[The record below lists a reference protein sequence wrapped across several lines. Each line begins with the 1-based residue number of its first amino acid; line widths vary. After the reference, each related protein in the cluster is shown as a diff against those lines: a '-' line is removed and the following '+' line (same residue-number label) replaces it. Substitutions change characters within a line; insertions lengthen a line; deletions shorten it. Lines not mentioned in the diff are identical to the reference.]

1 MNDNDPLNIPDN
13 WSAQQALAIFD
24 FLETLRQKVWLEY
37 QEEIISLVRA
47 ETDRNEQGMESR
59 ESIDFDDDIDF

>member
-1 MNDNDPLNIPDN
+1 MNDNDPLNIPDD